1 MTKTALKVRS
11 SRRREIGPS
20 QVVDNKTTTKF
31 SVRACAV
38 TFTLVVLPYVVVHVV
53 AEAPSLLSQDHNF
66 FATLIKSCYSGS
78 QIVKLNFLMFCLMA
92 LSKRVGSG

>member
-1 MTKTALKVRS
+1 MRKTALKVRS

-66 FATLIKSCYSGS
+66 FVTLIKSYFSPFQNKS
-78 QIVKLNFLMFCLMA
+78 ACLR
-92 LSKRVGSG
+92 LK

>member
-1 MTKTALKVRS
+1 MRKTALKVRS

-31 SVRACAV
+31 LVRACAV
-38 TFTLVVLPYVVVHVV
+38 TFTLLAVVVLPYVVVHVV

-66 FATLIKSCYSGS
+66 FATLIKSYFSPFQNKS
-78 QIVKLNFLMFCLMA
+78 ACLR
-92 LSKRVGSG
+92 LK